1 MIHNNCIAK
10 FWTVH
15 GDKTLHSVT
24 VQAFSGSSTRQMYVG
39 HGGRLTDKSEE
50 PSVGFVDEQVFVGE
64 QISRPPPPDLV
75 TSSAGAPRTE
85 TGQGR

>member
-1 MIHNNCIAK
+1 
-10 FWTVH
+10 
-15 GDKTLHSVT
+15 
-24 VQAFSGSSTRQMYVG
+24 MYVG

-50 PSVGFVDEQVFVGE
+50 PSVGFVDEQVFDGE